1 MSGKIVVIGSMNTDM
16 VINSERLPLPGET
29 VVGGK
34 FMMNSGGKGA
44 NQAVAAARLG
54 SDVYFIAK
62 SGNDLF
68 GRRAIEQFREDNINT
83 DYMCS
88 DSDLPSG
95 VALVLVDEN
104 GENSILV
111 ASGANASLSPSDI
124 DAAEGLIADSKIV
137 LMQLETPVETI
148 EHAARMAHRYGNTVI
163 LNPAPACPLSDELLS
178 NIDIL
183 IPNET
188 EAALLSGIEIN
199 SIEDARTAA
208 IEIARRGI
216 RTVIITLGSKGAFIK
231 DGDEFHL
238 VNARKVKVVDTT
250 AAGDT
255 FCGAL
260 AVALTEDRGIVEAVE
275 FASRCAAV
283 TVSRPGAQMSI
294 PCRSEIID

>member
-111 ASGANASLSPSDI
+111 APGANASLSPSDI